1 MEQSKPKPSTLRTDV
16 PSSQH
21 TDVKAFPIHD
31 DAHDAFM
38 TLPRYTLTR
47 EVIITSDELLQQKER
62 SSMNMMEKG
71 SPNHRSQSSTSHAGH
86 GLDETESP
94 ERPALQRRLV
104 GNTWR
109 RLRQWVRSNTF
120 APSWLPARLRH
131 PALGYLAA
139 VMLGVIAVALTV
151 LLKVVMPAFSLLG
164 VLVIL
169 GVVVVALNWGGSP
182 SLLATLVSTA
192 LLSYAA
198 FSPRFSWSI
207 ASVEEAVS
215 VGLVLVVGMHISLV
229 VGRAAR
235 RSKARQ
241 EAEMQARVLRE
252 TQTQME
258 TFLAMAGHEL
268 KTPLTY
274 IKQPLPQD
282 VYKRSPLYK
291 LGTTLGPGIGMAGFF
306 SSDGDNLRHATV
318 GSKEDNTDNI
328 LHEIVWNAQVHP
340 SARNLA
346 TQFHLRDVVGIA
358 GFFDLDVHSR
368 DVIVAMMGGDVYDV
382 RYSGG
387 TLGGEQ
393 ITTVRIT
400 TFSPT
405 LDNVAAFVNT
415 NTKVAHV
422 IVLDKSWQLYDY
434 TYTPHHE
441 GLGQM
446 TPLKNIANLLPPGPP
461 GTRGIK
467 DIVAYYSY
475 YDSYCH
481 VIVATSDGNL
491 HEIYYYGQ

>member
-1 MEQSKPKPSTLRTDV
+1 MAAD
-16 PSSQH
+16 
-21 TDVKAFPIHD
+21 IH
-31 DAHDAFM
+31 
-38 TLPRYTLTR
+38 
-47 EVIITSDELLQQKER
+47 
-62 SSMNMMEKG
+62 
-71 SPNHRSQSSTSHAGH
+71 
-86 GLDETESP
+86 
-94 ERPALQRRLV
+94 
-104 GNTWR
+104 
-109 RLRQWVRSNTF
+109 
-120 APSWLPARLRH
+120 
-131 PALGYLAA
+131 
-139 VMLGVIAVALTV
+139 
-151 LLKVVMPAFSLLG
+151 LKQAFSHISGSIYGLAG
-164 VLVIL
+164 YCSDNDSTQH
-169 GVVVVALNWGGSP
+169 VVAATDNGDLYEIHWNSNVSP
-182 SLLATLVSTA
+182 T
-192 LLSYAA
+192 
-198 FSPRFSWSI
+198 SPQWLEHFDEI
-207 ASVEEAVS
+207 ASLCS
-215 VGLVLVVGMHISLV
+215 FYS
-229 VGRAAR
+229 
-235 RSKARQ
+235 SND
-241 EAEMQARVLRE
+241 
-252 TQTQME
+252 
-258 TFLAMAGHEL
+258 TFQHVIVATRDGHLHEL
-268 KTPLTY
+268 Y
-274 IKQPLPQD
+274 IMQPLPQD
-282 VYKRSPLYK
+282 VYKRSPLYN

-346 TQFHLRDVVGIA
+346 TQFHLREVAGIA

-387 TLGGEQ
+387 ILGGEQ
-393 ITTVRIT
+393 ITTVRVT